1 MLFVFDPKKN
11 ATNIEKHGMSFLE
24 AQALWKD
31 DDAIRLPAKDR
42 GEPRYLVV
50 GMISGKHWTAIA
62 TNRGDAVR
70 IISVRRSH
78 EEEVRLYE
86 RRKR

>member
-11 ATNIEKHGMSFLE
+11 AVNIEKHGMSFPE
-24 AQALWKD
+24 AQALWED
-31 DDAIRLPAKDR
+31 ENAIRLPAKDR

-50 GMISGKHWTAIA
+50 GMVNGKHWTAIA
-62 TNRGDAVR
+62 TDRGDAVR

-78 EEEVRLYE
+78 DKEVRLYE
-86 RRKR
+86 HRKR